1 MSELADRILLKPE
14 VAERAR
20 LSLPTIWREQRAG
33 RFPRFERLSA
43 GRVGLRESTLSE
55 WINGRR
61 DWRDG
66 AGQ

>member
-1 MSELADRILLKPE
+1 MAEIFDRLLLKPE

-43 GRVGLRESTLSE
+43 GRVGLRESRLAE
-55 WINGRR
+55 WIAGRR
-61 DWRDG
+61 DWSEAR
-66 AGQ
+66 